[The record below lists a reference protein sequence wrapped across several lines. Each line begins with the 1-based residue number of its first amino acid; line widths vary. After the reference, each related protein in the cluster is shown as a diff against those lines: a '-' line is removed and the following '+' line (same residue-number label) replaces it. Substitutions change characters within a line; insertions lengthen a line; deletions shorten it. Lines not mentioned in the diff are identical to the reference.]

1 MKKDFVKNKNDKS
14 LDLGRTQ
21 KGFTLVEMMVSVFI
35 FMIIMT
41 AIVGVF
47 ARQINAQKKARIME
61 GDLENAQFALNYI
74 SKTLRTATIIGVD
87 TGAGGVDLRDLLQSS
102 GEDDF
107 YLYPVNATNGFVVYD
122 FSQEACIRFTFR
134 ENYNEYDSSA
144 LWMESQSS
152 VGVNE
157 IDSCILEAVWQHN
170 DTYKD
175 QRLTSGNVTGTF
187 MVAPT
192 RYKDHKNSRST
203 DTMGRA
209 TISMKVEP
217 KTSADVDHV
226 KPVYI
231 QSSVALYD
239 YPSDLSF

>member
-1 MKKDFVKNKNDKS
+1 MKKIFSKNKY
-14 LDLGRTQ
+14 
-21 KGFTLVEMMVSVFI
+21 GFILVEMMVSVFI

-74 SKTLRTATIIGVD
+74 SKTLRTATIVGD
-87 TGAGGVDLRDLLQSS
+87 DDNGNLRDYIQS
-102 GEDDF
+102 GPNKENDF
-107 YLYPVNATNGFVVYD
+107 HLYEIDKGNGFIVYD

-134 ENYNEYDSSA
+134 ENYNGYEPSA
-144 LWMESQSS
+144 LWMESDTI

-157 IDSCILEAVWQHN
+157 VDKCIGNSGVWQPSSP
-170 DTYKD
+170 TYKV

-187 MVAPT
+187 AVAPT
-192 RYKDHKNSRST
+192 RYMDHKDSRTT

-209 TISMKVEP
+209 TIAMKVEP
-217 KTSADVDHV
+217 KKGADIDHV
-226 KPVYI
+226 EPVYI

>member
-1 MKKDFVKNKNDKS
+1 MKKNFSKNKN
-14 LDLGRTQ
+14 
-21 KGFTLVEMMVSVFI
+21 GFTLVEMMVSVFI

-74 SKTLRTATIIGVD
+74 SKTLRTATIIGD
-87 TGAGGVDLRDLLQSS
+87 KEKGDLRDYMQTNN
-102 GEDDF
+102 EDDF
-107 YLYPVNATNGFVVYD
+107 ALYNIAAGNNFVIYD
-122 FSQEACIRFTFR
+122 FSQEACIRFTFKTD
-134 ENYNEYDSSA
+134 YNGYEPSA

-157 IDSCILEAVWQHN
+157 IEKCLEENTWQSN
-170 DTYKD
+170 STYKE

-187 MVAPT
+187 AVAPT
-192 RYKDHKNSRST
+192 RYMDHKDSRTT

-209 TISMKVEP
+209 TIAMKVEP
-217 KTSADVDHV
+217 KKGVDIDHV
-226 KPVYI
+226 EPVYI